1 MSKINIEKKDIEK
14 NENKNEFSQINNKYS
29 NNNLNIFKT
38 KIIKAKKKGKKL
50 KRISRKTKF
59 IIKNK

>member
-1 MSKINIEKKDIEK
+1 MSFSK
-14 NENKNEFSQINNKYS
+14 NNNKYS

-38 KIIKAKKKGKKL
+38 KIIKTKKKGKKL